1 MNQGTFEKLKEM
13 IAQVAEALGPDIL
26 SETAFV
32 GGVTTGLLLTDQFAQ
47 ESVRSTDD
55 VDLIISALGYAQNVA
70 FDKKLKERGFTE
82 SPEDDVICRK
92 RLGDIQVDFM
102 PTDDTL
108 GFTNRW
114 YASALEHAQDYEL
127 KPGLVIR
134 LLTPPYFLATKIEA
148 FKGRGTDFLWQSRD
162 LEDIVSLIDGRDS
175 IVEDISNADKKMRAF
190 ISTELDSIRRD
201 SDFDYLLQSA
211 TNGDEGR
218 MEYLHEKIDSIVRQG
233 NEQ

>member
-1 MNQGTFEKLKEM
+1 MNQSTFEKLKEM

-32 GGVTTGLLLTDQFAQ
+32 GGVTTGLLLTDRFAQ

-70 FDKKLKERGFTE
+70 FDEKLRERGFSE
-82 SPEDDVICRK
+82 NPEDDVICRK

-102 PTDDTL
+102 PTDNTL

-114 YASALEHAQDYEL
+114 YAAALEHAKDYEL

-148 FKGRGTDFLWQSRD
+148 FKGRGADFLWESRD

-175 IVEDISNADKKMRAF
+175 IVEDISGAEAEMQGF
-190 ISTELDSIRRD
+190 ISTELDIIRRD
-201 SDFDYLLQSA
+201 PDFDYLLQSA

-218 MEYLHEKIDSIVRQG
+218 MEYLHEQIDSIVRQG